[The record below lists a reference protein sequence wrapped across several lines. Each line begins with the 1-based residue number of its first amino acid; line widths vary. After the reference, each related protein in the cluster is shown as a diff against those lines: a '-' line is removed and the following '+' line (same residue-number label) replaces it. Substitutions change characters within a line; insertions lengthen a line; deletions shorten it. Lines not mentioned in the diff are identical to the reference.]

1 MEEQRNTAWRFGML
15 LIVILGM
22 LTLAGTA
29 HASVGLTTI
38 KDMKLTVRPLD
49 VAVSSDGKHF
59 FVLAPGQLLV
69 YSLPQGKLSNR
80 ITLNKPFDR
89 LTYSENTKNL
99 ILTSSTT
106 GSLRI
111 IRVKTVYAIDISGCP
126 FKGPADAPVTLVV
139 FDDYQ

>member
-1 MEEQRNTAWRFGML
+1 MEGQRKTAGRFVIL
-15 LIVILGM
+15 LLVILGM
-22 LTLAGTA
+22 LAFTGAA
-29 HASVGLTTI
+29 HAGVALTTV
-38 KDMKLTVRPLD
+38 KDMKLAVRPLD
-49 VAVSSDGKHF
+49 VAVSSDGKRF

-80 ITLNKPFDR
+80 IPLKEPFDR
-89 LTYSENTKNL
+89 LTYSKNGKSL

-111 IRVKTVYAIDISGCP
+111 VKVKTVYPIDISGCP
-126 FKGPADAPVTLVV
+126 FKGPTNAPVTLVV